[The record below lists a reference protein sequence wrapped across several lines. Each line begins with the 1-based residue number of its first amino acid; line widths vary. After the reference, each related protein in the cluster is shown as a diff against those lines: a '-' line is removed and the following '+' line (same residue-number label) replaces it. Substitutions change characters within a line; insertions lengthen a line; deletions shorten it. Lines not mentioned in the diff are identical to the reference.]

1 MKKWLLGTVLAIAV
15 LAAGISGVSISQS
28 ADPLPPEHSRG

>member
-1 MKKWLLGTVLAIAV
+1 MKKWLLSAVLAIAV
-15 LAAGISGVSISQS
+15 LAAGVTGVSYTQS